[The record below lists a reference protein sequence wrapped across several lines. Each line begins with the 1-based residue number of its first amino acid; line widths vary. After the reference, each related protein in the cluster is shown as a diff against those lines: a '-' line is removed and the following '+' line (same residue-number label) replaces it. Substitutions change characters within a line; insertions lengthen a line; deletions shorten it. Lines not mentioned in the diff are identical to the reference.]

1 MTGAADGDGDSRLVD
16 QYDAYPYPPRDPA
29 DEAKRLVVGSPS
41 QLVEVNH
48 YVFAGRR
55 DFARPFRALAAGGG
69 TGDAAI
75 MLAQQLADAGGAG
88 EVVHLDISRAAQG
101 IAEARARARGLRNI
115 RFVHGSLAE
124 LDRLGLGRFDYIDCC
139 GVLHHMADPAAGLR
153 SLADALAPDGGMG
166 LMVYAPLGRIGVYH
180 AQAMLRMVGGGA
192 DDPTRLG
199 LARALLAQLPPTN
212 WLRRNPYV
220 GDHLQ
225 QGDSGLYDLLLHSR
239 DRAYSVPEAAGLAA
253 DAGLRIVSFI
263 EPLRYDPLALLR
275 EPPLV
280 QRLRALPWLERCAF
294 AELLTGNMKTH
305 VFYVVKADNPA
316 DTVARADTPDA
327 VPVPVGLEAIARGA
341 ARSRTI
347 ATEFDGLRVALPLPG
362 YAGPMLAA
370 IDGRR
375 TLATIFDAV
384 RAAAAPQPDWPGFKR
399 AFDELFAV
407 LNGMNLLFLRR
418 P

>member
-1 MTGAADGDGDSRLVD
+1 MSAAADGDDDTRLIA
-16 QYDAYPYPPRDPA
+16 QYDAWPYPPRDPA
-29 DEAKRLVVGSPS
+29 DEAKRLIVGSPS
-41 QLVEVNH
+41 QLVELNH

-88 EVVHLDISRAAQG
+88 EVVHLDLSRAAQAV
-101 IAEARARARGLRNI
+101 AEARARARALRNI
-115 RFVHGSLAE
+115 RFVRGSIADLGR
-124 LDRLGLGRFDYIDCC
+124 LDLGRFDYVDCC

-153 SLADALAPDGGMG
+153 ALTDALAPDGGMG

-180 AQAMLRMVGGGA
+180 AQAMLRMIGGGD

-199 LARALLAQLPPTN
+199 LARALLAGLPPTN

-239 DRAYSVPEAAGLAA
+239 DRAYSVPEAARLVA

-263 EPLRYDPLALLR
+263 DPLRYDPLPLVR
-275 EPPLV
+275 EPALV

-294 AELLTGNMKTH
+294 AELMAGNMKTH
-305 VFYVVKADNPA
+305 VFYVVKADNPD
-316 DTVARADTPDA
+316 DTVARADAPGI

-341 ARSRTI
+341 ARSRSI
-347 ATEFDGLRVALPLPG
+347 ATEFDGLRLSLPLPG
-362 YAGPMLAA
+362 YAAPILAA

-375 TLATIFDAV
+375 TLAEIHESV
-384 RAAAAPQPDWPGFKR
+384 CAAASPAPDWPAFRR
-399 AFDELFAV
+399 AFDELFAI